1 MYDIL
6 AQAEQ
11 VSQITGSIQGAL
23 GCLGAAIGVGIVGMK
38 GVEAVGRN
46 PDAGGKILV
55 QSILGM
61 ALAEAVAFYSLFLFF
76 LSGEGMSTLAS
87 ITDTAQDIADTF
99 GVDWPML
106 IAQSINFLIVAFVIW
121 KFAFSNVLSTIKER
135 EKQIADSLKN
145 ADRIKLELEETEKKQ
160 QETLQE
166 ASLSAKKTVTD
177 AQDKAKAFIEGQKDD
192 ARKQAEEIISKAKI
206 AMDLEREKVLKEA
219 REEIASLV
227 ILTTTKVLQKELSE
241 DDRSRFSQS
250 AIENLNLTK

>member
-1 MYDIL
+1 
-6 AQAEQ
+6 
-11 VSQITGSIQGAL
+11 
-23 GCLGAAIGVGIVGMK
+23 
-38 GVEAVGRN
+38 
-46 PDAGGKILV
+46 
-55 QSILGM
+55 
-61 ALAEAVAFYSLFLFF
+61 
-76 LSGEGMSTLAS
+76 MSTLSS